1 MPFFAG
7 RKLPM
12 YLAVNGIL
20 FLFVAAMMTN
30 GAFWNAGLLKS
41 AALLL
46 LANAIIVLIVGA
58 VLIFPVILDSPADE
72 RKFGNLLARHT
83 AISHEIRSAVLAGLR
98 AETDALRQCAHI
110 GRLTVIT
117 GAIFLMVA
125 FGSATAVITR
135 VLPSDSILADRSGP
149 LLDSKI
155 TPEDAWRFTGD
166 QISGALFLDIPEL
179 YHWYLADLVNNTKA
193 PAYTTFTFAFRAVL
207 GWVSLVTMITLA
219 RSFRLRRRSAPAMRK
234 PRKVPAQAAAA
245 AASGLEVASRSMA
258 E

>member
-58 VLIFPVILDSPADE
+58 VL
-72 RKFGNLLARHT
+72 
-83 AISHEIRSAVLAGLR
+83 AGLR
-98 AETDALRQCAHI
+98 AETDALRQRAHI

-155 TPEDAWRFTGD
+155 TPE
-166 QISGALFLDIPEL
+166 
-179 YHWYLADLVNNTKA
+179 
-193 PAYTTFTFAFRAVL
+193 
-207 GWVSLVTMITLA
+207 
-219 RSFRLRRRSAPAMRK
+219 
-234 PRKVPAQAAAA
+234 
-245 AASGLEVASRSMA
+245 
-258 E
+258 